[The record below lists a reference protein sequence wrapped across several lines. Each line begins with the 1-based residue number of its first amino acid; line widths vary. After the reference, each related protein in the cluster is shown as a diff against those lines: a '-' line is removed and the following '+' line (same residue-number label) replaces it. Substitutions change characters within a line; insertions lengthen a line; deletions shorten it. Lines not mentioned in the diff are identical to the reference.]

1 MPSPLSAFIA
11 ELRRRRV
18 FRVAAFYGGIAFVVV
33 QIIDGTFEVMGIPA
47 WVSRLLITL
56 LGLGFPV
63 AIGLAWVF
71 DITPEGIVR
80 TEGQST
86 GKPGTS
92 NRTLIA
98 IAVLAVAFGI
108 WGRWGGQGRSGAQIR
123 SIAVLPLV
131 NQMGDPEQDYF
142 VDGMHD
148 LLITELSRLEG
159 LRVISR
165 NSAVYYRGSAK
176 RTNEIAAEL
185 QVDAIVEGSVFR
197 GGDRVRINAQLIGM
211 HPERHLWA
219 EVYERD
225 LTDIFALQRDIA
237 RTIAA
242 EIGLSLGGAAATES
256 LPSKSVNPSSFD
268 AYARGRQAWQ
278 KRTGPDILESIDF
291 FRHAIDLDSTN
302 ALAWSGLADA
312 YAIAP
317 SYTGWPKDSS
327 TTLAREAGL
336 QALELE
342 PNLAQPHAT
351 LGLRATTFVAAKDH
365 FEQALALDPNYA
377 TIYHWYGLALRDVG
391 DLDQAAHM
399 FDIAAGLDP
408 HSLPIRWNQ
417 IIMHAY
423 RGSIEAFAMAAQ
435 QAEADQ
441 GPHPYHR
448 YLVADAFLL
457 QGKLDN
463 AMNILSIL
471 EQEDFRLAYW
481 LLALAYAELGQEARA
496 IEYLQVLTQNDP
508 LARPRYYALYYGQV
522 GALDQAFDSLDA
534 YMRLN
539 DPMLA
544 LGLRLVPR
552 AAPLAQD
559 PRFDALLERYG
570 VAP

>member
-1 MPSPLSAFIA
+1 MSPFPSFIA

-18 FRVAAFYGGIAFVVV
+18 FRVAAFYGGIAFVIV

-47 WVSRLLITL
+47 WVSRLVIVFLAI
-56 LGLGFPV
+56 GFPV
-63 AIGLAWVF
+63 AMGLAWVF

-80 TEGQST
+80 TEGSST

-92 NRTLIA
+92 NRALIA
-98 IAVLAVAFGI
+98 VTIAAIAFGI
-108 WGRWGGQGRSGAQIR
+108 WGWMQGGGSTGQIR
-123 SIAVLPLV
+123 SIVVLPLE

-148 LLITELSRLEG
+148 LLITELSRLDG

-176 RTNEIAAEL
+176 RTDEIAAEL
-185 QVDAIVEGSVFR
+185 KVDAIVEGSVFR
-197 GGDRVRINAQLIGM
+197 DGNRVRINAQLIGM

-225 LTDIFALQRDIA
+225 LTDIFALQHDIA

-242 EIGLSLGGAAATES
+242 EIGLSLGASATES

-291 FRHAIDLDSTN
+291 FHRALEFDSTN
-302 ALAWSGLADA
+302 ALAWSGMADA

-317 SYTGWPKDSS
+317 VYTGWPVDSGS
-327 TTLAREAGL
+327 TLARKAGL
-336 QALELE
+336 KALELE

-351 LGLRATTFVAAKDH
+351 LGLRATTFVAAKYH
-365 FEQALALDPNYA
+365 FEQALVLDPNYA
-377 TIYHWYGLALRDVG
+377 TTYHWYGMALRNVG
-391 DLDQAAHM
+391 DLEQAAHM
-399 FDIAAGLDP
+399 FDQAAGLDP

-417 IIMHAY
+417 IILHAY
-423 RGSIEAFAMAAQ
+423 RGSIEAFAAAAQ

-441 GPHPYHR
+441 GPHPYNR

-457 QGKLDN
+457 QGKLDS
-463 AMNILSIL
+463 AINILTIL
-471 EQEDFRLAYW
+471 EQEDFRRAHW
-481 LLALAYAELGQEARA
+481 LLALAYAELGQEPRA
-496 IEYLQVLTQNDP
+496 IEYLQMFTQNIP
-508 LARPRYYALYYGQV
+508 LLRPRFYALYYGQV
-522 GALDQAFDSLDA
+522 GALEQAFDSLDA

-559 PRFDALLERYG
+559 PRFDALLEKYG
-570 VAP
+570 VVN